1 MIFPIRAPR
10 VNNNDDVVR
19 VGKLLV
25 AIGDKVC
32 QGDPVIEIET
42 DKALFTVEAE
52 AEGYVLKSQHKAQE
66 EVPIGAILVWL
77 GSTPDDQAPS
87 DASPGGTG
95 PESRA
100 PAEITT
106 KARLLMERHGLTS
119 DMIPHSGARLSAA
132 DVEAYLADRPAG
144 PAQAPSPKTPGVPPP
159 EQPLI
164 AGTLE
169 SLSPAER
176 GMLRTVLWHREHAVP
191 GYLEVQYDPR
201 QWNSYA
207 LAFMEMHRMLMPP
220 LLPLLAHRLVTLAQE
235 SPKLNATLWGSQRY
249 MYAQVNLGFTVQA
262 GALLY
267 IVVVPNAGM
276 LSQKDF
282 VNSLSELQ
290 RRAAGRSLSPGQ
302 TAGAT
307 IAFSSMARWNVS
319 RHIPILPPHCS
330 LIVAHASPRGGPAV
344 LGATYDHRVLSGYE
358 VLTVLE
364 KLTAPPEKGP
374 AQ

>member
-25 AIGDKVC
+25 AIGDKVR
-32 QGDPVIEIET
+32 QGDPLIEIET
-42 DKALFTVEAE
+42 DKALYTVEAE
-52 AEGYVLKSQHKAQE
+52 AEGYVLKSQHKAE
-66 EVPIGAILVWL
+66 DEVPIGTVLVWL
-77 GSTPDDQAPS
+77 GSTPDDQPPS
-87 DASPGGTG
+87 DATDGAG
-95 PESRA
+95 PEPTVPLEMTA
-100 PAEITT
+100 
-106 KARLLMERHGLTS
+106 KARLLMERHGLTG
-119 DMIPHSGARLSAA
+119 DMIPHSGARASAA

-144 PAQAPSPKTPGVPPP
+144 PPQKPSLQTPGAPLP

-169 SLSPAER
+169 GLSPAER

-191 GYLEVQYDPR
+191 GYLEVQYDPAP
-201 QWNSYA
+201 WNSYA
-207 LAFMEMHRMLMPP
+207 LAFMEKHRMLMPP
-220 LLPLLAHRLVTLAQE
+220 LLPLVAYRLVTLAQE

-262 GALLY
+262 GTLLY
-267 IVVVPNAGM
+267 MVVVPDAGM

-290 RRAAGRSLSPGQ
+290 RRAAAKSLSPAQ

-330 LIVAHASPRGGPAV
+330 LIVAHASPKGGPAV

-358 VLTVLE
+358 TLTVLE
-364 KLTAPPEKGP
+364 KLTAPPEKEP
-374 AQ
+374 AL